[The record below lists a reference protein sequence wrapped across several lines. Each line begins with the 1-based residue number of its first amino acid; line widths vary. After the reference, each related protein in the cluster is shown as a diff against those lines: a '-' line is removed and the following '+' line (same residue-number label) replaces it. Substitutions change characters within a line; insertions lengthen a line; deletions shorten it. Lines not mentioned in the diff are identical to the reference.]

1 MNLFCINMTLR
12 ITLWNVVVVAYN
24 KLFREA
30 MKVYQSVL
38 LLFCCQFLH
47 TLALDCTV
55 ISGNLKQIDAGAG
68 SVVGVNDKNEAFVL
82 IDNVFT
88 KISPSLTHFSVGPAG
103 QLGVDSANNIFKLQS
118 GSFIWFPGL
127 LKQVD
132 AGGDQI
138 LAGVTKNDE
147 IFCLN
152 MDANNNWPSSTAP
165 WVKLNGGL
173 KHYSCGPYSCW
184 GVSADDLIWIMKDVS
199 NKVCSGSGG
208 FVNIP
213 GALAMIEVATDGSVF
228 GVNSQGMLYKRN
240 GVTRSNPAGTDWQ
253 QMNACSNGHKH
264 VSFDLGVL
272 WAVCVDGSIRKCTLQ
287 NCSK

>member
-1 MNLFCINMTLR
+1 M
-12 ITLWNVVVVAYN
+12 VVAYN
-24 KLFREA
+24 KLHRGA
-30 MKVYQSVL
+30 IKVYQSIL
-38 LLFCCQFLH
+38 LLFFCQFLH
-47 TLALDCTV
+47 TLALDCTMV
-55 ISGNLKQIDAGAG
+55 SGNLKEIDAGSG
-68 SVVGVNDKNEAFVL
+68 SVVGVNNQNEAFVL

-118 GSFIWFPGL
+118 GSFIMFPGR

-152 MDANNNWPSSTAP
+152 MDANNKWPCSTTP
-165 WVKLNGGL
+165 WVQLNGRL

-184 GVSADDLIWIMKDVS
+184 GVSADDKIWIMKDVS
-199 NKVCSGSGG
+199 NKACSGSGN
-208 FVNIP
+208 FENIS
-213 GALAMIEVATDGSVF
+213 GRLSMIEVATDGSVF
-228 GVNSQGMLYKRN
+228 GVSSQKELFQRT
-240 GVTRSNPAGTDWQ
+240 GVSRSNPAGTDWQ
-253 QMNACSNGHKH
+253 QMVACPNGQQH

-272 WAVCVDGSIRKCTLQ
+272 WVVCVDGSIRKCTSRQ
-287 NCSK
+287 CSK